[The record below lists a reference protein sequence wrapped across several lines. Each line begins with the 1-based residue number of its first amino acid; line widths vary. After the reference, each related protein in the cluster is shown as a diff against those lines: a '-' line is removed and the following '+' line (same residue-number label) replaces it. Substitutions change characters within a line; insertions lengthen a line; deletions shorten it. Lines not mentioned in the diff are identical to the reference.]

1 MLGRLHRSL
10 TRESAN
16 VVCCSLIRPILEY
29 CVSVWGCC
37 GEGRKH
43 DLEALQNRVARI
55 VATTVRSKQAMD
67 VLKCPTL
74 EERHRKSVFKLV
86 KKCLQGRCP
95 QYFKQYFKRNNT
107 IHARTTRQSN
117 LLHPL
122 AARTDIAKRSFYY
135 YGCILFN
142 KLS

>member
-1 MLGRLHRSL
+1 MY
-10 TRESAN
+10 
-16 VVCCSLIRPILEY
+16 CSLIRPILEY

-43 DLEALQNRVARI
+43 DLEALQNQAARI
-55 VATTVRSKQAMD
+55 VATTVRSQQAMD
-67 VLKCPTL
+67 ILKWPTL
-74 EERHRKSVFKLV
+74 EEHRRKSVFKLV

-117 LLHPL
+117 LLHPP
-122 AARTDIAKRSFYY
+122 AVRTEIAKISFYY
-135 YGCILFN
+135 YGCTLFN
-142 KLS
+142 ELS